1 MDWLYQRYASPFS
14 FMNQMLRCGRFAD
27 FVTDFQSIIETE
39 KEEKAQWEV
48 WLHKVFDISYTDFKQ
63 GIKDTKQNMQ
73 MTANDVGTTIQ
84 ESKDILN
91 NFKPS

>member
-1 MDWLYQRYASPFS
+1 
-14 FMNQMLRCGRFAD
+14 MLRCGRFAD
-27 FVTDFQSIIETE
+27 FVTDFKATIESE
-39 KEEKAQWEV
+39 KEEQAQWEV
-48 WLHKVFDISYTDFKQ
+48 WLHKVFDVSYSDFKQ

-73 MTANDVGTTIQ
+73 MTTEDVGTTIQ

>member
-1 MDWLYQRYASPFS
+1 
-14 FMNQMLRCGRFAD
+14 MLRCGRFAD
-27 FVTDFQSIIETE
+27 FVTDFQSTVESE

-48 WLHKVFDISYTDFKQ
+48 WLHKVFDVSYSDFKQ
-63 GIKDTKQNMQ
+63 GIKDTKQNMR
-73 MTANDVGTTIQ
+73 MTTRDVGTTIK

>member
-1 MDWLYQRYASPFS
+1 
-14 FMNQMLRCGRFAD
+14 MLRCGRFAD
-27 FVTDFQSIIETE
+27 FVTDFQSTVESE

-73 MTANDVGTTIQ
+73 MTTEDVGTTIKD
-84 ESKDILN
+84 SKDILN

>member
-1 MDWLYQRYASPFS
+1 
-14 FMNQMLRCGRFAD
+14 MLRCGRFAD
-27 FVTDFQSIIETE
+27 FVTDFQITVENE

-48 WLHKVFDISYTDFKQ
+48 WLHKVFDVSYTDFKQ

-73 MTANDVGTTIQ
+73 MTTEDVGTTIK
-84 ESKDILN
+84 ESKDILT

>member
-1 MDWLYQRYASPFS
+1 
-14 FMNQMLRCGRFAD
+14 MLRCGRFAD
-27 FVTDFQSIIETE
+27 FVTDFQSTVESE

-48 WLHKVFDISYTDFKQ
+48 WLHKVFDVSYNDFKQ

-73 MTANDVGTTIQ
+73 MTTRDVGTTIQ